1 MIAKAALVPSAGI
14 TLNFPDV
21 LFLLEPP
28 PEWCFPVHVSYPAT
42 SGRKIVKTYST
53 VTLAM
58 LTGFGLGAVAVQG
71 LHAQAKPPVYYI
83 SVIDVSDP
91 DAYGKEYAPKAQA
104 TIKAAGGRFVAIG
117 GTAGVGAGKVTA
129 FDGEAPKRVT
139 VQVWDS
145 MEKINAWRADPA
157 YIAIRKIGDKYAKFH
172 SFAVDGVPQ

>member
-1 MIAKAALVPSAGI
+1 VIVKAALVPSAGI

-28 PEWCFPVHVSYPAT
+28 PEWCCPVHVSYPAT